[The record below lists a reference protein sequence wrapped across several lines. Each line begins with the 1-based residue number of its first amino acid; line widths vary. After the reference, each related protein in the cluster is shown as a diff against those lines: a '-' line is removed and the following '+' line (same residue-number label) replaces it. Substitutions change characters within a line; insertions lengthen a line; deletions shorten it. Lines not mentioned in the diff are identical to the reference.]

1 MSIEAVSWALSTQ
14 RVATPMQRLVLIAVA
29 NHADKRGQSAWPSQE
44 TLAEYCCCSS
54 RTIRRQLSEL
64 EESGIIRRG
73 DQRLVSHFR
82 GGYRPVV
89 YDVDL
94 GGDEPAD
101 NSGGGRTSAT
111 DLRPDNLSRLDT
123 GVHRGRTSA
132 TLRPDTGVLRTVLEP
147 SIEPSIESNPF
158 PSSASGEE
166 QADSLDAGFKE
177 FMEAYPIKDWLPRAQ
192 RSYKSALKFIT
203 HEELL
208 ERVAEQRDY
217 IVEYRYK
224 AYLWLRHG
232 KYMKSASEIRDINA
246 DGKQC
251 CAATDGKVL
260 MEQSSKR
267 QLDAEFEKFWAL
279 VGRKRGKQQARK
291 SFEKQR
297 RTHSMEF
304 ICSQLMKAQAEWM
317 RTGREPEY
325 WPHPSTWLN
334 QQLDDD
340 YDTTS
345 VPSQRE
351 FYEARVQMIREQHL
365 REKAQLTAVA
375 DDVSMP
381 AITSTCIEEDDE
393 DDDGDDW
400 DWGA

>member
-64 EESGIIRRG
+64 EESGVIRRG

-94 GGDEPAD
+94 GGDEPVDNSDEPVD
-101 NSGGGRTSAT
+101 NSGGDRTSAT

-147 SIEPSIESNPF
+147 SIEPSISNSL
-158 PSSASGEE
+158 PSC
-166 QADSLDAGFKE
+166 
-177 FMEAYPIKDWLPRAQ
+177 
-192 RSYKSALKFIT
+192 
-203 HEELL
+203 
-208 ERVAEQRDY
+208 
-217 IVEYRYK
+217 
-224 AYLWLRHG
+224 
-232 KYMKSASEIRDINA
+232 ASEPVDNSA
-246 DGKQC
+246 TSC
-251 CAATDGKVL
+251 TAVAALGDPQAGTPTQTKP
-260 MEQSSKR
+260 SKR
-267 QLDAEFEKFWAL
+267 QLDEEFEKFWSL
-279 VGRKRGKQQARK
+279 VARKRGKQQSRK

-297 RTHSMEF
+297 RAHSLEF
-304 ICSQLMKAQAEWM
+304 ICSQITKAQDEWLRM
-317 RTGREPEY
+317 GRAPEY

-340 YDTTS
+340 YDT
-345 VPSQRE
+345 VRMPSQQE
-351 FYEARVQMIREQHL
+351 FYEARVQMLRERHL
-365 REKAQLTAVA
+365 REKDQLKSISQSSPILAFPASPA
-375 DDVSMP
+375 DDNDS
-381 AITSTCIEEDDE
+381 
-393 DDDGDDW
+393 DGDDW
-400 DWGA
+400 EEWQ

>member
-1 MSIEAVSWALSTQ
+1 MSIEAVSWALNTK

-94 GGDEPAD
+94 GGDEPVD
-101 NSGGGRTSAT
+101 NSGRDRTSAT

-147 SIEPSIESNPF
+147 SIEPSISNSL
-158 PSSASGEE
+158 PSCASDPVDNSAASCTAVAALGDP
-166 QADSLDAGFKE
+166 QAGTPTQTK
-177 FMEAYPIKDWLPRAQ
+177 P
-192 RSYKSALKFIT
+192 
-203 HEELL
+203 
-208 ERVAEQRDY
+208 
-217 IVEYRYK
+217 
-224 AYLWLRHG
+224 
-232 KYMKSASEIRDINA
+232 
-246 DGKQC
+246 
-251 CAATDGKVL
+251 
-260 MEQSSKR
+260 SKR
-267 QLDAEFEKFWAL
+267 QLDDEFEKFWSL
-279 VGRKRGKQQARK
+279 VARKRGKQQARK

-297 RTHSMEF
+297 RTHDLEF
-304 ICSQLMKAQAEWM
+304 ICSQLMKAQAEWI

-334 QQLDDD
+334 QQLEDD
-340 YDTTS
+340 YDT
-345 VPSQRE
+345 VRMPSQQE
-351 FYEARVQMIREQHL
+351 FYEARVQMLRERHL
-365 REKAQLTAVA
+365 REKDQLKSISQSSPILAFPASPA
-375 DDVSMP
+375 DD
-381 AITSTCIEEDDE
+381 DDR
-393 DDDGDDW
+393 DGDDW
-400 DWGA
+400 EEWQ

>member
-1 MSIEAVSWALSTQ
+1 MSIEAVSWALSTK

-94 GGDEPAD
+94 GGDEPVDNSDEPVDNSDEPVD
-101 NSGGGRTSAT
+101 NSGGDRTSAT

-147 SIEPSIESNPF
+147 SIEPSISNSL
-158 PSSASGEE
+158 PSCASDPVDNSAASCTAVAALGDP
-166 QADSLDAGFKE
+166 QAGTPTQTK
-177 FMEAYPIKDWLPRAQ
+177 P
-192 RSYKSALKFIT
+192 
-203 HEELL
+203 
-208 ERVAEQRDY
+208 
-217 IVEYRYK
+217 
-224 AYLWLRHG
+224 
-232 KYMKSASEIRDINA
+232 
-246 DGKQC
+246 
-251 CAATDGKVL
+251 
-260 MEQSSKR
+260 SKR
-267 QLDAEFEKFWAL
+267 QLDDEFEKFWSL
-279 VGRKRGKQQARK
+279 VARKRGKQQARK

-297 RTHSMEF
+297 RTHDLEF
-304 ICSQLMKAQAEWM
+304 ICSQLMKAQDEWLRM
-317 RTGREPEY
+317 GREPEY

-334 QQLDDD
+334 QQLEDD
-340 YDTTS
+340 YDT
-345 VPSQRE
+345 VRMPSQQE
-351 FYEARVQMIREQHL
+351 FYEARVQMLREQHM
-365 REKAQLTAVA
+365 REKDQLNAVTGDA
-375 DDVSMP
+375 SMT
-381 AITSTCIEEDDE
+381 AITSTCIDEDDE
-393 DDDGDDW
+393 DDDDDW

>member
-64 EESGIIRRG
+64 EESGLIRRG

-94 GGDEPAD
+94 GGDEPVDNSDDPVD

-147 SIEPSIESNPF
+147 SIEPSISNSLP
-158 PSSASGEE
+158 PCASDPVDNSATSCTAVAALGDP
-166 QADSLDAGFKE
+166 QAGTPTQTK
-177 FMEAYPIKDWLPRAQ
+177 P
-192 RSYKSALKFIT
+192 
-203 HEELL
+203 
-208 ERVAEQRDY
+208 
-217 IVEYRYK
+217 
-224 AYLWLRHG
+224 
-232 KYMKSASEIRDINA
+232 
-246 DGKQC
+246 
-251 CAATDGKVL
+251 
-260 MEQSSKR
+260 SKR
-267 QLDAEFEKFWAL
+267 QLDDEFEKFWSL
-279 VGRKRGKQQARK
+279 VARKRGKQQSRK

-297 RTHSMEF
+297 RAHSLEF
-304 ICSQLMKAQAEWM
+304 ICSQITKAQDEWLRM
-317 RTGREPEY
+317 GRAPEY

-334 QQLDDD
+334 QQLEDD
-340 YDTTS
+340 YDT
-345 VPSQRE
+345 VRMPSQQE
-351 FYEARVQMIREQHL
+351 FYEARVQML
-365 REKAQLTAVA
+365 RERHLQKKDQLKSISQSSPILAFPASPA
-375 DDVSMP
+375 DD
-381 AITSTCIEEDDE
+381 DDS
-393 DDDGDDW
+393 DGDDW
-400 DWGA
+400 EEWQ

>member
-1 MSIEAVSWALSTQ
+1 MSIEAVSWALSTK

-94 GGDEPAD
+94 GGDEPVDNGDEPVD
-101 NSGGGRTSAT
+101 NSGRDRTSAT

-147 SIEPSIESNPF
+147 SIEPSISNSL
-158 PSSASGEE
+158 PSCASDPVDNSATSCTAVAALGDP
-166 QADSLDAGFKE
+166 QAGTPTQTK
-177 FMEAYPIKDWLPRAQ
+177 P
-192 RSYKSALKFIT
+192 
-203 HEELL
+203 
-208 ERVAEQRDY
+208 
-217 IVEYRYK
+217 
-224 AYLWLRHG
+224 
-232 KYMKSASEIRDINA
+232 
-246 DGKQC
+246 
-251 CAATDGKVL
+251 
-260 MEQSSKR
+260 SKR
-267 QLDAEFEKFWAL
+267 QLDDEFKKFWSL
-279 VGRKRGKQQARK
+279 VARKRGKQQSRK

-297 RTHSMEF
+297 RAHSLEF
-304 ICSQLMKAQAEWM
+304 ICSQLTKAQDEWLRM
-317 RTGREPEY
+317 GREPEY

-334 QQLDDD
+334 QQLEDD
-340 YDTTS
+340 YDT
-345 VPSQRE
+345 VRMPSQQE
-351 FYEARVQMIREQHL
+351 FYEARVQMLRERHL
-365 REKAQLTAVA
+365 REKDQLKSISQSSPILAFPASPA
-375 DDVSMP
+375 DD
-381 AITSTCIEEDDE
+381 DDS
-393 DDDGDDW
+393 DGDDW
-400 DWGA
+400 EEWQ

>member
-1 MSIEAVSWALSTQ
+1 MSIEAVSWALNTK

-94 GGDEPAD
+94 GGDEPAN
-101 NSGGGRTSAT
+101 NSGRGRTSAT

-147 SIEPSIESNPF
+147 SIEPSISNSL
-158 PSSASGEE
+158 PSCASDPVDNSAASCTAVAALGDP
-166 QADSLDAGFKE
+166 QAGTPTQTK
-177 FMEAYPIKDWLPRAQ
+177 P
-192 RSYKSALKFIT
+192 
-203 HEELL
+203 
-208 ERVAEQRDY
+208 
-217 IVEYRYK
+217 
-224 AYLWLRHG
+224 
-232 KYMKSASEIRDINA
+232 
-246 DGKQC
+246 
-251 CAATDGKVL
+251 
-260 MEQSSKR
+260 SKR
-267 QLDAEFEKFWAL
+267 QLDDEFEKFWSL
-279 VGRKRGKQQARK
+279 VARKRGKQQARK

-297 RTHSMEF
+297 RTHDLEF
-304 ICSQLMKAQAEWM
+304 ICSQLTKAQAEWI

-334 QQLDDD
+334 QQLEDD
-340 YDTTS
+340 YDT
-345 VPSQRE
+345 VRMPSQQE
-351 FYEARVQMIREQHL
+351 FYEARVQMLRERHL
-365 REKAQLTAVA
+365 REKDQLKSISQSSPILAFPASPA
-375 DDVSMP
+375 DD
-381 AITSTCIEEDDE
+381 DDS
-393 DDDGDDW
+393 DGDDW
-400 DWGA
+400 EEWQ

>member
-1 MSIEAVSWALSTQ
+1 MSIEAVSWALNTK

-64 EESGIIRRG
+64 EESGLIRRG

-94 GGDEPAD
+94 GGDEPVDNSDEPVD
-101 NSGGGRTSAT
+101 NSGRDRTSAT

-147 SIEPSIESNPF
+147 SIEPSISNSLPSCASDPVDNSATSCTAVAALGDPQAGTPTHANHGTLQPVNESDPK
-158 PSSASGEE
+158 GRK
-166 QADSLDAGFKE
+166 QG
-177 FMEAYPIKDWLPRAQ
+177 Q
-192 RSYKSALKFIT
+192 
-203 HEELL
+203 
-208 ERVAEQRDY
+208 
-217 IVEYRYK
+217 
-224 AYLWLRHG
+224 G
-232 KYMKSASEIRDINA
+232 K
-246 DGKQC
+246 
-251 CAATDGKVL
+251 
-260 MEQSSKR
+260 SSKR
-267 QLDAEFEKFWAL
+267 QLDEEFERFWAL

-297 RTHSMEF
+297 RTHDLEF
-304 ICSQLMKAQAEWM
+304 ICSQLMKAQAEWI

-340 YDTTS
+340 YDT
-345 VPSQRE
+345 VRMPSQQE
-351 FYEARVQMIREQHL
+351 FYEARVQMLRERHL
-365 REKAQLTAVA
+365 REKDQLKSISQSSPILAFPASPA
-375 DDVSMP
+375 DD
-381 AITSTCIEEDDE
+381 DDS
-393 DDDGDDW
+393 DGDDW
-400 DWGA
+400 EEWQ

>member
-1 MSIEAVSWALSTQ
+1 MSIEAVSWALNTK

-94 GGDEPAD
+94 GGDEPVD
-101 NSGGGRTSAT
+101 NSGGDRTSAT

-147 SIEPSIESNPF
+147 SIEPSISNPL
-158 PSSASGEE
+158 PPCTSDPVDNSATSCTAVAALGDP
-166 QADSLDAGFKE
+166 QAGTPTQTK
-177 FMEAYPIKDWLPRAQ
+177 P
-192 RSYKSALKFIT
+192 
-203 HEELL
+203 
-208 ERVAEQRDY
+208 
-217 IVEYRYK
+217 
-224 AYLWLRHG
+224 
-232 KYMKSASEIRDINA
+232 
-246 DGKQC
+246 
-251 CAATDGKVL
+251 
-260 MEQSSKR
+260 SKR
-267 QLDAEFEKFWAL
+267 QLDDEFEKFWSL
-279 VGRKRGKQQARK
+279 VARKRGKQQSRK

-297 RTHSMEF
+297 RTHDLEF
-304 ICSQLMKAQAEWM
+304 ICSQITKAQDEWLRM
-317 RTGREPEY
+317 GREPKY

-334 QQLDDD
+334 QQLEDD
-340 YDTTS
+340 YDT
-345 VPSQRE
+345 VRMPSQQE
-351 FYEARVQMIREQHL
+351 FYEARVQMLRERHL
-365 REKAQLTAVA
+365 REKDQLKSISQSSPILAFPASPA
-375 DDVSMP
+375 DD
-381 AITSTCIEEDDE
+381 DDS
-393 DDDGDDW
+393 DGDDCEEW
-400 DWGA
+400 Q